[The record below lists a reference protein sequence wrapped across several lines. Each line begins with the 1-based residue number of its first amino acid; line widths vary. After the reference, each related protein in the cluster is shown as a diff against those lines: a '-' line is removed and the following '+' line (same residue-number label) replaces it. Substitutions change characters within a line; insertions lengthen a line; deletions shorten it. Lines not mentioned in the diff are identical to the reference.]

1 MAQDALSDGF
11 VRLCIDPSLNFYGEG
26 CKVLVEGQVTAG
38 ATATLNEVTCVTSLT
53 GAEERFGQGSVLMES
68 LRKVFCQAPN
78 RISVYALPRADAVDA
93 VEAVYTLTV
102 TGPATSDGRVQLFM
116 GDGDY
121 TLDIGVDEGDTANTV
136 AAAIAAAISD
146 DFPYVATVATN
157 VVTLTARNGGTIGN
171 HLTVIYSNLGSCNS
185 ITPEGI
191 DIAFAQTVQG
201 ATNPLPNDYGVI
213 INECCFSVY
222 ILSSDDTDWQEAMRN
237 HIRSAWDC
245 DKPQCFGHG
254 YVFNRGTLG
263 QILADG
269 DNSAELCRMA
279 IPEVYP
285 VFPWLTNA
293 AFGALSASSTCENP
307 ELSIQGPNYGLLSC
321 LTMPESCTPGFS
333 YSEVVQLQ
341 DNGFVVTGPS
351 TTSGQGNFTSPYVYN
366 DVTNYL
372 RDDKNRAN
380 ATFRDT
386 SSRRLAAAT
395 GTLLAEMLQ
404 QFNGLA
410 VFTKNTNIR
419 SGIIGTNPRLMLGKI
434 RKWALDNVGVLFSE
448 FDNINED
455 IQLIPDFEVQPKCV
469 GKPGVFHLN
478 IRYRPPVRGARINV
492 NMQPAL
498 FENCD
503 R

>member
-26 CKVLVEGQVTAG
+26 CKVLVEGQVTSD
-38 ATATLNEVTCVTSLT
+38 ATAALNEVTCVTSLT
-53 GAEERFGQGSVLMES
+53 GVEERFGQGSILTES

-78 RISVYALPRADAVDA
+78 RISVYALPRADAVAA
-93 VEAVYTLTV
+93 VAAVYTLTV
-102 TGPATSDGRVQLFM
+102 AGPATSDGRVQLFM

-121 TLDIGVDEGDTANTV
+121 SIDIGIDEGDTAADIATL
-136 AAAIAAAISD
+136 IAAEVSP
-146 DFPYVATVATN
+146 DFPYIATAAAD
-157 VVTLTARNGGTIGN
+157 VVTFTARNAGTIGN
-171 HLTVIYSNLGSCNS
+171 HLSVIYSNLGSCNS
-185 ITPEGI
+185 ITPEGV
-191 DIAFAQTVQG
+191 DLTFAQTVQG
-201 ATNPLPNDYGVI
+201 SVNPLPVDYGTV
-213 INECCFSVY
+213 INECCFAVY
-222 ILSSDDTDWQEAMRN
+222 ILSSDDTDWQESMRD

-269 DNSAELCRMA
+269 DNSAELSRLA
-279 IPEVYP
+279 IPVSYP

-293 AFGALSASSTCENP
+293 AYAALSASSTCENP
-307 ELSIQGPNYGLLSC
+307 ELSVQGSQYGLLSC
-321 LTMPESCTPGFS
+321 ITMPESCTPGFD
-333 YSEVVQLQ
+333 YKQVRQLQ
-341 DNGFVVTGPS
+341 DNGFVVSGPQ
-351 TTSGQGNFTSPYVYN
+351 TTSGQGNFTSPYIYN

-372 RDDKNRAN
+372 RDDKNRPN
-380 ATFRDT
+380 ATYRDT
-386 SSRRLAAAT
+386 SSRRLATTTAIW
-395 GTLLAEMLQ
+395 LAETLN
-404 QFNGLA
+404 QFNGLG

-419 SGIIGTNPRLMLGKI
+419 SGVMGTNPRLMLGKI
-434 RKWALDNVGVLFSE
+434 RKEILDQVGVLFSE

-455 IQLIPDFEVQPKCV
+455 LQLKTDFEVQPKCV

-478 IRYRPPVRGARINV
+478 MRYRPPVRAAVFNV